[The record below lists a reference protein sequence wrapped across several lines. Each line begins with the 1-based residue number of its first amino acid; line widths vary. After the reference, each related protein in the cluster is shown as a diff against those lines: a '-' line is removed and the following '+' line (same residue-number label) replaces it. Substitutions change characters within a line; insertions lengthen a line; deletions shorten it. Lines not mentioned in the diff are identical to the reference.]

1 MCGIAGIVADSAG
14 GYEGRVREMVSR
26 LGHRGPDG
34 SGVHVFDNCI
44 LGHARLSVVDLDTG
58 KQPMLSALEDVGVT
72 FNGEVYGYKTI
83 RAAIPDYPFRTKSDT
98 EVLLALYHHHDRSLP
113 EKLPGMFSF
122 AIWDNG
128 VRELFCARDRFGEK
142 PFYYA
147 WGTKGE
153 FLFASEIKALLA
165 SGLVTPVLDEEAVA
179 HYMKYL
185 YVHPHC
191 SIYRNIHV
199 LPPAHFLRYADGRIQ
214 VERYWKLP
222 DTDSKI
228 ELPEAV
234 SQFRMLFERAVS
246 RQLVADVPVGA
257 FLSGGL
263 DSSTVVAIA
272 SRFYPKLQT
281 YSFAFEDSASEL
293 PFAREVA
300 DLYGTEHV
308 ELTDDTVD
316 ITELLVTMQQ
326 VYDEPFADSSNIPM
340 YVISKLAREHAKV
353 ILTGDGGDELLA
365 GYEWYR
371 PLLKSGKEAENAGLP
386 DGLPGLAFVFARC
399 FGFRRG
405 KWARPRRP
413 LSTAEAHLAQR
424 ALFGDAELA
433 RIGLHHSSVDRWKA
447 PVGSSPDDV
456 DTALR
461 MDLTDYM
468 PGDILVKIDRASMA
482 NGLELRAP
490 FLDVEF
496 ASFCISLPY
505 RLKINEQED
514 KIILRQA
521 YSSSWPEPVRA
532 RSKQGFGGPVDRWLQ
547 RDPLKALK
555 EKTLNDPGHKLFSL
569 LSFRDTRGIAEENTY
584 RTWTLLVLALW
595 MEAHRFEMR
604 R

>member
-1 MCGIAGIVADSAG
+1 
-14 GYEGRVREMVSR
+14 MVSR

-34 SGVHVFDNCI
+34 SGVHVFDDCI
-44 LGHARLSVVDLDTG
+44 LGHTRLSVVDLDTG
-58 KQPMLSALEDVGVT
+58 EQPMLSASADVGVT

-83 RAAIPDYPFRTKSDT
+83 RAAMPEYPFRTKSDT
-98 EVLLALYHHHDRSLP
+98 EVLLALYHRHGRSLP

-122 AIWDNG
+122 ALWDDG
-128 VRELFCARDRFGEK
+128 ARELFCARDRFGEK

-147 WGTKGE
+147 WGAKGE

-165 SGLVTPVLDEEAVA
+165 SGLVAPVLDEEAVA

-185 YVHPHC
+185 YVHPHR
-191 SIYRNIHV
+191 SIYRNVHV
-199 LPPAHFLRYADGRIQ
+199 LPPAHFLRHAEGRIR

-222 DTDSKI
+222 ATDSKI
-228 ELPEAV
+228 DLSEAV
-234 SQFRMLFERAVS
+234 GRFRMLFEQAVS

-263 DSSTVVAIA
+263 DSSTIVAVA
-272 SRFYPKLQT
+272 SRFCPKLQT
-281 YSFAFEDSASEL
+281 YSFAFEDSTSEL

-300 DLYGTEHV
+300 DLYRTEHV

-316 ITELLVTMQQ
+316 IAELLVAMQQ
-326 VYDEPFADSSNIPM
+326 VYDEPFADSSNIPT
-340 YVISKLAREHAKV
+340 YLISRLAREHAKV

-365 GYEWYR
+365 GYAWYR
-371 PLLKSGKEAENAGLP
+371 PLLESGKDEENAGFP
-386 DGLPGLAFVFARC
+386 GGPSGLAFVLDRW
-399 FGFRRG
+399 FGIRRG
-405 KWARPRRP
+405 TWGRARRP
-413 LSTAEAHLAQR
+413 LSTAEAHLARR

-433 RIGLHHSSVDRWKA
+433 RLGLRHPSADRWKA
-447 PVGSSPDDV
+447 PGDPSPDDV
-456 DTALR
+456 DGALR

-490 FLDVEF
+490 FLDVDF

-505 RLKINEQED
+505 RLKINDQED
-514 KIILRQA
+514 KIILRHA
-521 YSSSWPEPVRA
+521 YSYSWPEPVRV
-532 RSKQGFGGPVDRWLQ
+532 RPKQGFGGPVDRWLE
-547 RDPLKALK
+547 RDSLKALK

-569 LSFRDTRGIAEENTY
+569 LSFQDTRRIAEENNY

-595 MEAHRFEMR
+595 MDAHRFEMR